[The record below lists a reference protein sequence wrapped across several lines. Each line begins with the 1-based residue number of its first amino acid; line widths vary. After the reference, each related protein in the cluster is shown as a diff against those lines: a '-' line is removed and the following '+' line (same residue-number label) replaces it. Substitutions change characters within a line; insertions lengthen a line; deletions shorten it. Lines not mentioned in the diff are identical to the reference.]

1 MPNKVFVH
9 IGIVIHLVL
18 CYLLGHGSV
27 LLVRQ
32 PVLPLA
38 LLDAEVADLVVHG
51 VTHLK
56 IL

>member
-1 MPNKVFVH
+1 MLVH
-9 IGIVIHLVL
+9 IEIVINLVL
-18 CYLLGHGSV
+18 CYLLCHSPV

-56 IL
+56 L

>member
-1 MPNKVFVH
+1 MFVH
-9 IGIVIHLVL
+9 IGIVINLVL
-18 CYLLGHGSV
+18 CHLLCHGSV

-56 IL
+56 L